1 MPSSSRLLLQSAVHS
16 PAADPPTPLA
26 IVDSDVVVILAALLC
41 ALISV
46 VGLALVARCAWLRRS
61 SSSSSSSSTP
71 PPPPPSKGLK
81 KKALQ
86 SLPTVTFS
94 AGEVKIAECPI
105 CLAEFAEGEE
115 IRILPRCGHGFHA
128 ACVDT
133 WLGSHAS
140 CPSCR
145 RTLLVPA
152 ATAASSRCRTCGA
165 NSDEAHPAPAPA
177 EAVVLEVREEGS
189 CGRFLP

>member
-61 SSSSSSSSTP
+61 SSSSPSSSTPP

-152 ATAASSRCRTCGA
+152 AASSRCRTCGA